1 MGIILSVRMQ
11 RPDTLY
17 ILTAAAVVFS
27 LILGVAFLARAGLPS
42 ADVQARHAASRPI
55 IKVSDFTPGEPKI
68 VRVNSHSVIVW
79 RRSEADK
86 IRAASQNDPET
97 WLYQYSKVWGK
108 ADPVYADDANLTF
121 NQEWFFALV
130 DFSNRFQYL
139 ILGAGDYWGFF
150 EGRYA
155 LHFDLSGRLRKGING
170 ANLTIVEAA
179 FVHDG
184 EGILLQLDRKPQVT
198 VWH

>member
-1 MGIILSVRMQ
+1 MQ

-17 ILTAAAVVFS
+17 ILTAAAVVLS

-42 ADVQARHAASRPI
+42 ADVSARHAASRPV
-55 IKVSDFTPGEPKI
+55 IKVSDFSPGEPEI
-68 VRVNSHSVIVW
+68 VRMNSHWVIVW

-97 WLYQYSKVWGK
+97 WQFQYSKVWGQV
-108 ADPVYADDANLTF
+108 DPVYADDANLTL

-130 DFSNRFQYL
+130 DFSNPFQHL
-139 ILGAGDYWGFF
+139 ILGAGDYWGFL
-150 EGRYA
+150 EGQYL
-155 LHFDLSGRLRKGING
+155 LHFDLSGRLRKGTNG

-179 FVHDG
+179 FVDDG
-184 EGILLQLDRKPQVT
+184 EGILLQLDGRPQVT